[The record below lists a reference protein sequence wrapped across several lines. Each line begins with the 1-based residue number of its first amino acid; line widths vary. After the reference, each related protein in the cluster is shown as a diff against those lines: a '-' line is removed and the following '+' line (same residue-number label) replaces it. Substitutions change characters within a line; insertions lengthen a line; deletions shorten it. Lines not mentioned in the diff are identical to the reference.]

1 MLNCDDYKNITMG
14 LLVTLNEEGYQTLKK
29 DREVIINKIKE
40 LELVLNELD
49 PAYKTLQPFYEPK
62 IDISLS
68 DLQEENVYVGSVFV
82 VPGDKAVKRRIKF
95 VINSVSQYKD
105 INDERLLEDAK
116 KIARDELIKFFPT
129 YFE

>member
-1 MLNCDDYKNITMG
+1 MG

-49 PAYKTLQPFYEPK
+49 PAYKHLKPFYEPK

-68 DLQEENVYVGSVFV
+68 ESRGENVYVGSVFV

>member
-1 MLNCDDYKNITMG
+1 MG

-49 PAYKTLQPFYEPK
+49 PAYKNLKPFYEPK
-62 IDISLS
+62 IDIYTY
-68 DLQEENVYVGSVFV
+68 ERFGEKNYKGRVFV
-82 VPGDKAVKRRIKF
+82 VTADKAMKQRFSFTIGSIDK
-95 VINSVSQYKD
+95 YKD
-105 INDERLLEDAK
+105 ISDERLLEDAK

>member
-1 MLNCDDYKNITMG
+1 MG

-40 LELVLNELD
+40 LEMVLNELD
-49 PAYKTLQPFYEPK
+49 LAYKILQPFYEPK

-68 DLQEENVYVGSVFV
+68 ELRGENVYLGSVFV
-82 VPGDKAVKRRIKF
+82 VPGDKAMKRRIKF

>member
-1 MLNCDDYKNITMG
+1 MG

-40 LELVLNELD
+40 LEMVLNHLE
-49 PAYKTLQPFYEPK
+49 PAYQELHPFYEPK

-68 DLQEENVYVGSVFV
+68 EVQGENVYVGSVFV
-82 VPGDKAVKRRIKF
+82 VPGDKGMKRRIKF
-95 VINSVSQYKD
+95 VINSVNQYKD
-105 INDERLLEDAK
+105 INDERLLDDAK
-116 KIARDELIKFFPT
+116 KIARDELIKFFPI

>member
-1 MLNCDDYKNITMG
+1 LLNCGDKKNTTMG

-29 DREVIINKIKE
+29 DREVIITKIKE
-40 LELVLNELD
+40 LEMVLKELD
-49 PAYKTLQPFYEPK
+49 PAYKILQPFYEPK
-62 IDISLS
+62 INISLS
-68 DLQEENVYVGSVFV
+68 ELRGENVYVGSVFV
-82 VPGDKAVKRRIKF
+82 VPGDKVMKRRIKF
-95 VINSVSQYKD
+95 VINSVNQYKD

>member
-1 MLNCDDYKNITMG
+1 MG

-29 DREVIINKIKE
+29 DREVII
-40 LELVLNELD
+40 
-49 PAYKTLQPFYEPK
+49 
-62 IDISLS
+62 
-68 DLQEENVYVGSVFV
+68 ENVYVGSVFV